1 MNNSDINIAD
11 ILRDCPAGTPLYSR
25 IAGKLELQ
33 QVLEKGCDYHPIQ
46 AEVIYE
52 NENPKNDRFASF
64 TDTGRWNKW
73 LPNGECV
80 LFPSLEMQDWTRFFR
95 RGDVVVCIGLGVTAV
110 FEGWDSEDYTEFRT
124 TVEYDKKEDIWG
136 IKLYGLFHTLDFRKA
151 TDNERAQ
158 FFAAAEAHYGGSF
171 NSETLKFNI
180 PKPNTHPKPSYKPTF
195 KPYDRVLVRDNDN
208 QCWSPEFFAFLK
220 LGKALPYQCFGC
232 SFKQCIPYEGNEHLL
247 GTTDAPKNNKYKII
261 SNK

>member
-25 IAGKLELQ
+25 IAGKVELQ
-33 QVLEKGCDYHPIQ
+33 SIDEGPGINHPIILKPVCQ
-46 AEVIYE
+46 
-52 NENPKNDRFASF
+52 NTNPRDRKLFSLPP
-64 TDTGRWNKW
+64 TGRFDVIF
-73 LPNGECV
+73 PNGECV
-80 LFPSLEMQDWTRFFR
+80 LLPSLEMQEWTKFFR
-95 RGDVVVCIGLGVTAV
+95 RGDVVVCVGLGVTAV

-124 TVEYDKKEDIWG
+124 TVEYDNKEDIWG

-158 FFAAAEAHYGGSF
+158 FFAAAEAHYGGHF
-171 NSETLKFNI
+171 NSETLEFDI
-180 PKPNTHPKPSYKPTF
+180 PKPNTHPKPSSKPTF

-220 LGKALPYQCFGC
+220 LGSSIPYQCFGC

-247 GTTDAPKNNKYKII
+247 GTTDAPGK
-261 SNK
+261 

>member
-33 QVLEKGCDYHPIQ
+33 QVLEKGRDAYPIK

-52 NENPKNDRFASF
+52 NEDYGSDKFATF
-64 TDTGRWNKW
+64 TDTGRWTKF
-73 LPNGECV
+73 LPNGECL

-95 RGDVVVCIGLGVTAV
+95 RGDVVVSEKLRVTAV
-110 FEGWDSEDYTEFRT
+110 FEGWDSEVYTGFRT
-124 TVEYDKKEDIWG
+124 TVEYDKENDLWG

-151 TDNERAQ
+151 TDEERAQ

-180 PKPNTHPKPSYKPTF
+180 PKPKHPF
-195 KPYDRVLVRDNDN
+195 KPFDRVLVRDKDDQVWIPNIFVNFRDD
-208 QCWSPEFFAFLK
+208 
-220 LGKALPYQCFGC
+220 GKFRYQCIDTFY
-232 SFKQCIPYEGNEHLL
+232 KQCIHYEGNEHLYN
-247 GTTDAPKNNKYKII
+247 TTDAPGKQQNI
-261 SNK
+261 

>member
-52 NENPKNDRFASF
+52 NENPENDRFASF
-64 TDTGRWNKW
+64 TDTGRWSKS

-80 LFPSLEMQDWTRFFR
+80 LFPSLEMQDWTKFFR
-95 RGDVVVCIGLGVTAV
+95 RGDVVVSEKLGITAV
-110 FEGWDSEDYTEFRT
+110 FEEWDSEGYTGFRT
-124 TVEYDKKEDIWG
+124 TVEYDKENDIWG
-136 IKLYGLFHTLDFRKA
+136 IRLYRLFLTLSFRKA
-151 TDNERAQ
+151 TDEECAQ
-158 FFAAAEAHYGGSF
+158 FFAAAEAHYGGRF
-171 NSETLKFNI
+171 NSETLEFDI
-180 PKPNTHPKPSYKPTF
+180 PKPKLSPKPTF
-195 KPYDRVLVRDNDN
+195 KPYDRVLVRDYDN

-220 LGKALPYQCFGC
+220 LGSPLPYQCFGC
-232 SFKQCIPYEGNEHLL
+232 PFKQCIPYEGNEHLL
-247 GTTDAPKNNKYKII
+247 GTTDAPDK
-261 SNK
+261 

>member
-25 IAGKLELQ
+25 IAGKVELQ
-33 QVLEKGCDYHPIQ
+33 AIDKAPGINHPIILKPICQ
-46 AEVIYE
+46 
-52 NENPKNDRFASF
+52 NTNPRDRKLFSL
-64 TDTGRWNKW
+64 TPTGRFDVIF
-73 LPNGECV
+73 PNGECL
-80 LFPSLEMQDWTRFFR
+80 LFPSLEMQDWTKFFR
-95 RGDVVVCIGLGVTAV
+95 RGDVVVCVGLGVTAV

-124 TVEYDKKEDIWG
+124 TVEYDNQEDIWG

-158 FFAAAEAHYGGSF
+158 FFAAAEAHYGGHF
-171 NSETLKFNI
+171 NSETLEFDI
-180 PKPNTHPKPSYKPTF
+180 PKPNTHPKPSSKPTF

-220 LGKALPYQCFGC
+220 LGSSLPYQCFGC

-247 GTTDAPKNNKYKII
+247 GITDAPGK
-261 SNK
+261 

>member
-52 NENPKNDRFASF
+52 SENPKNDRFASF
-64 TDTGRWNKW
+64 TDIGRWDKW

-80 LFPSLEMQDWTRFFR
+80 LFPSLEMQDWTKLFR
-95 RGDVVVCIGLGVTAV
+95 RGDVVVSEKLGVTAV

-124 TVEYDKKEDIWG
+124 TVEYDNKEDIWG

-158 FFAAAEAHYGGSF
+158 FFAAAEAHYGGHF
-171 NSETLKFNI
+171 NSETLEFDI
-180 PKPNTHPKPSYKPTF
+180 PNKP
-195 KPYDRVLVRDNDN
+195 
-208 QCWSPEFFAFLK
+208 W
-220 LGKALPYQCFGC
+220 
-232 SFKQCIPYEGNEHLL
+232 
-247 GTTDAPKNNKYKII
+247 
-261 SNK
+261 

>member
-25 IAGKLELQ
+25 TTGKLELQ
-33 QVLEKGCDYHPIQ
+33 QVLAKGCDRYPIQ

-52 NENPKNDRFASF
+52 DEDTENDKFASF
-64 TDTGRWNKW
+64 TDTGRWNYS
-73 LPNGECV
+73 LPNGECI
-80 LFPSLEMQDWTRFFR
+80 LFPSLEMQDWTKFFR
-95 RGDVVVCIGLGVTAV
+95 SGDVVVSETLGITAV
-110 FEGWDSEDYTEFRT
+110 FEEWDSEDYTEFRT
-124 TVEYDKKEDIWG
+124 TVEYDNKEDIWG
-136 IKLYGLFHTLDFRKA
+136 VKLYGLFHTLDFRKA

-180 PKPNTHPKPSYKPTF
+180 PKPNTHPKPSSKPTF

-220 LGKALPYQCFGC
+220 LGSTLPYQCFGC

-247 GTTDAPKNNKYKII
+247 GTTDAPGK
-261 SNK
+261 

>member
-80 LFPSLEMQDWTRFFR
+80 LFPSLEMQDWTKFFR
-95 RGDVVVCIGLGVTAV
+95 RGDVVVCVGLGVTAV

-124 TVEYDKKEDIWG
+124 TVEYDNKEDIWG

-151 TDNERAQ
+151 TDNERVQ
-158 FFAAAEAHYGGSF
+158 FIAAAEAHYGGRF
-171 NSETLKFNI
+171 NSATLEFDI
-180 PKPNTHPKPSYKPTF
+180 PGGLCDFEDTDLLTPDEMVLILEYNMSYEQYAEWREANLTHKPTINLRSWLMGLRHEML
-195 KPYDRVLVRDNDN
+195 KS
-208 QCWSPEFFAFLK
+208 SPAYHPIKTE
-220 LGKALPYQCFGC
+220 Q
-232 SFKQCIPYEGNEHLL
+232 
-247 GTTDAPKNNKYKII
+247 
-261 SNK
+261 